1 MLDSVHSTTAGA
13 STLFNIQC
21 NHDEDEG
28 DEKIKKQRDHGVFQQ
43 LPRYAKVPRVDFTF
57 SSLVLTLH
65 SYSF

>member
-1 MLDSVHSTTAGA
+1 MLDSVHSTTASA
-13 STLFNIQC
+13 SRLFNIQC

-28 DEKIKKQRDHGVFQQ
+28 DEKIKKQRDYGVFKQ

-57 SSLVLTLH
+57 SSLVLTLN